1 MTDNTL
7 LCLFFDGSKPDAKLF
22 PLTVFVFIT
31 ARVFELYKEKMF
43 FFQHFQNRTGG
54 GELWH
59 ISKSQYLVFGLRVRA
74 AICRGIKYQLI
85 ENTPNPDF
93 LTVF

>member
-54 GELWH
+54 GGTLAYIQEP
-59 ISKSQYLVFGLRVRA
+59 ISRFWSEGQSSHLQGNQ
-74 AICRGIKYQLI
+74 ISI
-85 ENTPNPDF
+85 N
-93 LTVF
+93 

>member
-43 FFQHFQNRTGG
+43 FFSTLPKQNWGG
-54 GELWH
+54 GTLAYIQEP
-59 ISKSQYLVFGLRVRA
+59 ISRFWSEGQSSHLQGNQ
-74 AICRGIKYQLI
+74 ISI
-85 ENTPNPDF
+85 N
-93 LTVF
+93 

>member
-54 GELWH
+54 GGGTLAYIQEP
-59 ISKSQYLVFGLRVRA
+59 ISCFWSEGQSSHLQGNQ
-74 AICRGIKYQLI
+74 ISI
-85 ENTPNPDF
+85 N
-93 LTVF
+93 